1 MVKIKLP
8 KGLPSFSFRKDTV
21 AKILNDMADTAVK
34 TMVNETEQGKDIQGK
49 NFTRLKASTVKS
61 KRKKG
66 YRNPSKPL
74 IATGLMKNIFKS
86 KKATTQSL
94 SSEVKVAKKRKD
106 IAEYHIDGAGSLPK
120 RVFFGV
126 GKTLEGKLKKII
138 KLRLEKLIK
147 VVFNKV
153 RAK

>member
-1 MVKIKLP
+1 
-8 KGLPSFSFRKDTV
+8 
-21 AKILNDMADTAVK
+21 
-34 TMVNETEQGKDIQGK
+34 
-49 NFTRLKASTVKS
+49 
-61 KRKKG
+61 
-66 YRNPSKPL
+66 
-74 IATGLMKNIFKS
+74 MKNIFKS

-94 SSEVKVAKKRKD
+94 SSEVKVARKRKD